1 MTMKKYEVTLYYHT
15 NVTVVVE
22 AENEDEALEKGC
34 DEAADEKY
42 NFEVL
47 ANCVEDSDPTVE
59 EVED

>member
-22 AENEDEALEKGC
+22 AENEDEAIANGILEAGKSEYDC
-34 DEAADEKY
+34 QA
-42 NFEVL
+42 L

-59 EVED
+59 EVEE